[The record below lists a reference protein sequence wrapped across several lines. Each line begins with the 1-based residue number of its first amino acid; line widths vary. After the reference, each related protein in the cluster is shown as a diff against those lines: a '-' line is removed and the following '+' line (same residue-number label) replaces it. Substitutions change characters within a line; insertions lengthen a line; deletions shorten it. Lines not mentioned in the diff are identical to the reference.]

1 MAIGTDVICKLA
13 AENNSEVLAVILSVV
28 FGIYILFD
36 SILGAITVGSKA
48 FSPLQPPKSLGDAPK
63 ARTLG
68 GMVLDANA
76 GAS

>member
-1 MAIGTDVICKLA
+1 MAIGTDVICKLST
-13 AENNSEVLAVILSVV
+13 ENNSEVLAVILSVV

-48 FSPLQPPKSLGDAPK
+48 FSPLQPPKSVDAPK

>member
-1 MAIGTDVICKLA
+1 MAIGTDVICQLST
-13 AENNSEVLAVILSVV
+13 EHNSELLAIILSVV

-36 SILGAITVGSKA
+36 SLLGAITVGSKA
-48 FSPLQPPKSLGDAPK
+48 FAPLQSTQTSTDTSKS
-63 ARTLG
+63 RILG